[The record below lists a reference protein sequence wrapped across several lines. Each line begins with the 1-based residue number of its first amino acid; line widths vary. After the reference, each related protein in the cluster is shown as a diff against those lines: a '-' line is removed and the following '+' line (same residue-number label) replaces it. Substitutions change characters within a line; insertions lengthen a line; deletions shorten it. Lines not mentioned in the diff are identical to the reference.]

1 MPGGLNGADSLPEA
15 GWRFVF
21 GSGVWAEAFRL
32 HLAAAAGSGCRVM
45 AYYRLLALDIDGTL
59 VGPDQVVPADVVAAV
74 AAAQASGVRVC
85 VATGRSFGESVGIWR
100 QLRLPAPAE
109 PMVLVGGALAAEPES
124 GRTIYQRA
132 IPRELACELADAL
145 GEMGCAAMA
154 LVDGWRWEVDYV
166 LAETGDLAAA
176 SREWFDKMDARVRR
190 VPRLADAEDLP
201 DVLRVSAVAGADE
214 ARAAAERLRGIFDG
228 QLNVHAI
235 LAPNYGV
242 TVVEAHSVAATK
254 LSALK
259 YVAQGWRVG
268 PGRIAAVGDDI
279 NDLSMVRGVGLGVA
293 MPAAPDV
300 LLDAADHV
308 AVDGLAAFIRRFVAG
323 EFDPDDRG
331 TG

>member
-1 MPGGLNGADSLPEA
+1 
-15 GWRFVF
+15 
-21 GSGVWAEAFRL
+21 
-32 HLAAAAGSGCRVM
+32 M

-59 VGPDQVVPADVVAAV
+59 VGPDQVVPADVMAAV
-74 AAAQASGVRVC
+74 AAAQAGGVRVC

-100 QLRLPAPAE
+100 QLGLPAPAE
-109 PMVLVGGALAAEPES
+109 PMILVGGALVAEPDS

-154 LVDGWRWEVDYV
+154 LVDGWRWGVDYV

-176 SREWFDKMDARVRR
+176 SREWFDKMD
-190 VPRLADAEDLP
+190 
-201 DVLRVSAVAGADE
+201 VLRVSAGAEAAE

-228 QLNVHAI
+228 QLNIHAI

-242 TVVEAHSVAATK
+242 TIVEAHSVAATK

-308 AVDGLAAFIRRFVAG
+308 AADGLAAFIRRFVAG

-331 TG
+331 TE